1 MNENELAQTSAVCVA
16 VMLLKKGKDS
26 LLKHSPDE
34 ILSTLA
40 SCPREL
46 TKDERLTVLK
56 GIMALQE
63 GVACEQLLSLN
74 ILKLIQA
81 KL

>member
-16 VMLLKKGKDS
+16 VMLLQKGKDGF
-26 LLKHSPDE
+26 LKHSPDE

-46 TKDERLTVLK
+46 TKDDRLNILK
-56 GIMALQE
+56 DIMALQE
-63 GVACEQLLSLN
+63 GVACEQSLSLN

>member
-16 VMLLKKGKDS
+16 VMLLKKGKDGF
-26 LLKHSPDE
+26 LKHSPDE

-46 TKDERLTVLK
+46 TKDDRLNILK

-63 GVACEQLLSLN
+63 GVACEQSLSLN
-74 ILKLIQA
+74 ILKLIQD
-81 KL
+81 KI

>member
-1 MNENELAQTSAVCVA
+1 MNEKELAQTTAVCVA
-16 VMLLKKGKDS
+16 IMLLKKGKDS

-40 SCPREL
+40 SCPQEL
-46 TKDERLTVLK
+46 TKDDRLNILK

-74 ILKLIQA
+74 ILKLIQD
-81 KL
+81 KI